1 MAKGKALLTDASL
14 RGATLEKDGR
24 YLRDGGG
31 LRVRLLP
38 PSAQHP
44 KGARLFE
51 YHFKVKA
58 GDEWKHGQL
67 HLGTYGDTVTDA
79 SGRRHV
85 YGLERA
91 RADCAAARALVAQGI
106 DPREARRLRELEE
119 QAEQRRKLAEH
130 HAQANRRSVKAAFES
145 WRALYL
151 VREHKDGGALVES
164 HFGRHILPVLGEKAL
179 QDVGKAD
186 IVPILDGL
194 VGAGRLR
201 TANAL
206 LALLRQFF
214 RWCMARDWI
223 DREPTFG
230 LSKAAV
236 GGTEAPRERNLSFDE
251 LAALPDRMAAA
262 KLPERVRHAVWLLA
276 ATGARVGELSGARLA
291 EFDFEACEWRIPAE
305 RSKNGLAHL
314 VHLSAFAIEHAQALM
329 RAGTD
334 AKGKPAELILPGRD
348 RREPIDDKTV
358 AKLVRDRQR
367 ARRIKGRSKKAGEL
381 VLPGGEWTPH
391 DLRRTMAS
399 RMGDL
404 GIRPDVIERC
414 LNHKPEGLVAVYQRA
429 ELLPER
435 KAAFE
440 RWGDKLASTLRGE
453 QPTPVVDLAAAKK
466 RRARRVAA

>member
-1 MAKGKALLTDASL
+1 MAQGKALLTDAAL
-14 RGATLEKDGR
+14 RAATLEKDGR

-38 PSAQHP
+38 PSDRHP

-58 GDEWKHGQL
+58 GDQWKHGQL
-67 HLGTYGDTVTDA
+67 HLGTYGDTFTDDK
-79 SGRRHV
+79 GRHHV

-91 RADCAAARALVAQGI
+91 RTDCAAARAQVAQGI
-106 DPREARRLRELEE
+106 DPREARRLRELEDKAA
-119 QAEQRRKLAEH
+119 QQRKLAEH
-130 HAQANRRSVKAAFES
+130 RAQANRRAVRAAFES
-145 WRALYL
+145 WCALYL
-151 VREHKDGGALVES
+151 KREHKDGGALVES
-164 HFGRHILPVLGEKAL
+164 HFERHILPVIGDKAL

-186 IVPILDGL
+186 IVPILDAL

-206 LALLRQFF
+206 LSLLRQFF

-223 DREPTFG
+223 EREPTFG
-230 LSKAAV
+230 LSKSAV
-236 GGTEAPRERNLSFDE
+236 GGTEPPRQRNLSFDE

-262 KLPERVRHAVWLLA
+262 KLPERMRHAVWLLA
-276 ATGARVGELSGARLA
+276 ATGARVGELSAARVA
-291 EFDFEACEWRIPAE
+291 DFYLEAGTWHIPAE
-305 RSKNGLAHL
+305 NAKNGLAHR
-314 VHLSAFAIEHAQALM
+314 VHLSDFAAEHARALIA
-329 RAGTD
+329 AGTD
-334 AKGKPAELILPGRD
+334 DDGKLAEWILPGRN
-348 RREPIDDKTV
+348 RLEPIDEKTI
-358 AKLVRDRQR
+358 AKQVRDRQR
-367 ARRIKGRSKKAGEL
+367 PRKLKGRSKQVGAL

-435 KAAFE
+435 KDAFE
-440 RWGDKLASTLRGE
+440 RWGAKLAATLRGE
-453 QPTPVVDLAAAKK
+453 QPAPVLDLAAAKK
-466 RRARRVAA
+466 RRGHKAA

>member
-79 SGRRHV
+79 SGLRHV

-164 HFGRHILPVLGEKAL
+164 HFGRHILPMLGEKAL

-236 GGTEAPRERNLSFDE
+236 GGAEAPCTRNLSFDE
-251 LAALPDRMAAA
+251 LAALPDRMVAA
-262 KLPERVRHAVWLLA
+262 KLPERMRHAVWLLA
-276 ATGARVGELSGARLA
+276 ATGARVGELSAARVA
-291 EFDFEACEWRIPAE
+291 DFDLEACEWRIPAE
-305 RSKNGLAHL
+305 ATKNGLAHL
-314 VHLSAFAIEHAQALM
+314 VHLSDFAAEHVRALVT
-329 RAGTD
+329 AGTLD
-334 AKGKPAELILPGRD
+334 GKRAEWILPGRN
-348 RREPIDDKTV
+348 RLEPIDGKTL
-358 AKLVRDRQR
+358 AKLIRDRQR

-435 KAAFE
+435 KDAFE
-440 RWGDKLASTLRGE
+440 RWGTKLAATLRGE
-453 QPTPVVDLAAAKK
+453 QPAPVVDMAAAKT
-466 RRARRVAA
+466 RRARKAAA

>member
-1 MAKGKALLTDASL
+1 MAQGKALLTDAAL
-14 RGATLEKDGR
+14 RAATLEKHGR
-24 YLRDGGG
+24 YLRDGAG

-38 PSAQHP
+38 PSERHP

-58 GDEWKHGQL
+58 PDGLWKHGQL
-67 HLGTYGDTVTDA
+67 HLGTYGDAYTDA
-79 SGRRHV
+79 TGRRLV

-91 RADCAAARALVAQGI
+91 RADCAAARALVGQGI
-106 DPREARRLRELEE
+106 DPREARRLRELDGK
-119 QAEQRRKLAEH
+119 AEQLRKLAEH
-130 HAQANRRSVKAAFES
+130 RAQANRREVRSAFES

-151 VREHKDGGALVES
+151 KREHKDGGALVEA
-164 HFGRHILPVLGEKAL
+164 HFERHILPAIGALAL

-186 IVPILDGL
+186 IVPILDAL

-223 DREPTFG
+223 EREPTFG
-230 LSKAAV
+230 LSKSSV
-236 GGTEAPRERNLSFDE
+236 GGNEPPRQRNLSFDE
-251 LAALPDRMAAA
+251 LAALPARMAAA
-262 KLPERVRHAVWLLA
+262 KLPERIRHAVWLLA
-276 ATGARVGELSGARLA
+276 ATGARVGELSAARVA
-291 EFDFEACEWRIPAE
+291 DFDLEAARWHIPPE
-305 RSKNGLAHL
+305 NSKNGLAHL
-314 VHLSAFAIEHAQALM
+314 VHLSDFAIAQVRALIA
-329 RAGTD
+329 AGTD
-334 AKGKPAELILPGRD
+334 AEGQRAEWILPGRN
-348 RREPIDDKTV
+348 RRESIDEKTI
-358 AKLVRDRQR
+358 AKQVRDRQR
-367 ARRIKGRSKKAGEL
+367 TRKLKGRSKDVGAL
-381 VLPGGEWTPH
+381 VLAGGEWTPH

-435 KAAFE
+435 QDAFE
-440 RWGDKLASTLRGE
+440 RWGAKLAATLRGE
-453 QPTPVVDLAAAKK
+453 QPAPVLELAAAKK
-466 RRARRVAA
+466 RRAGAAA